1 MTSTDLSHG
10 ISYGDL
16 MAPLE
21 EGTTVVGI
29 FLKSLKIETTFRCG
43 EGGERKARATPD
55 MRDAAVLAVKVLVK
69 TKWWE

>member
-43 EGGERKARATPD
+43 EGGGEEGTSDP
-55 MRDAAVLAVKVLVK
+55 
-69 TKWWE
+69 